1 MTLLEEIKYLIKQGK
16 ISPNKLRGQNFCID
30 EKVLEQVISASS
42 LPEVSNILE
51 IGPGLGFLTEKI
63 QAQAGRVVAVEIED
77 SFKKILETKKA
88 FWPKVEIIWQD
99 VLHLTNQDISK
110 LFGGQDYQIIT
121 NLPYS
126 LSGIFFRKFLSL
138 TPKPVSIT
146 VMIQREVGERV
157 CAKPGDM
164 SLLGLQ
170 AQVYSQPRII
180 TEVGP
185 ESFWPQPKVD
195 SVIVHLDK
203 ISSWL
208 SSAVSEKRFWQLAKI
223 GFSSKR
229 KTLANNLA
237 AGLKIDHHQIEE
249 LLAAAGLKPLVR
261 AQELSVS
268 DWLNLSSRLV

>member
-30 EKVLEQVISASS
+30 EKVLEQMVSTSL
-42 LPEVSNILE
+42 LPEVPNVLE

-63 QAQAGRVVAVEIED
+63 QVAAEKIIAVEIED
-77 SFKKILETKKA
+77 SFKKILETKKV
-88 FWPKVEIIWQD
+88 FWPKVQIIWQD

-138 TPKPVSIT
+138 QPKPVSIT
-146 VMIQREVGERV
+146 AMIQREVGERL
-157 CAKPGDM
+157 CARAGNL

-170 AQVYSQPRII
+170 AQVYSQPK
-180 TEVGP
+180 VVAMVLP
-185 ESFWPQPKVD
+185 KSFWPQPKVE
-195 SVIVHLDK
+195 SAIVRFDRITAWTHSE
-203 ISSWL
+203 I
-208 SSAVSEKRFWQLAKI
+208 SEKRFWQLAKI
-223 GFSSKR
+223 GFSAKR

-237 AGLKIDHHQIEE
+237 AGLKIDHRQIEE
-249 LLAAAGLKPLVR
+249 SLVASDLKPLVR
-261 AQELSVS
+261 AQELAVEN
-268 DWLNLSSRLV
+268 WLNLSSKLV

>member
-30 EKVLEQVISASS
+30 EKVLEQMILASP
-42 LPEVSNILE
+42 LPEIDNVLE

-63 QAQAGRVVAVEIED
+63 QSASGRVIAVEIED

-138 TPKPVSIT
+138 TPKPLSMT
-146 VMIQREVGERV
+146 VMIQREVGERL
-157 CAKPGDM
+157 CALPGNL

-170 AQVYSQPRII
+170 AQVYSQPKIVA
-180 TEVGP
+180 TVLP
-185 ESFWPQPKVD
+185 KSFWPQPKVE
-195 SVIVHLDK
+195 SVIVRFDQITVWKH
-203 ISSWL
+203 
-208 SSAVSEKRFWQLAKI
+208 SAVSEKRFWQLAKI
-223 GFSSKR
+223 GFSAKR

-249 LLAAAGLKPLVR
+249 LLVAAGLKPLVR

-268 DWLNLSSRLV
+268 DWLNLASRLV